1 MKLDRSAWSVKPL
14 HILVVDGNDMELA
27 RSRTLLERAG
37 YEVSTADLPDIGLVR
52 RVQPDALVLGL
63 LYRGQAIGLDFLERH
78 AADPVTAPIPV
89 IVHASEDEL
98 SIEEWERLI
107 ALAHPV
113 IPLAQSAERLL
124 GALQRVLVVT
134 PAV

>member
-1 MKLDRSAWSVKPL
+1 
-14 HILVVDGNDMELA
+14 MELA
-27 RSRTLLERAG
+27 RSRALLERAG

-89 IVHASEDEL
+89 IVHASEEEL

-107 ALAHPV
+107 ALVHPV